1 MTVDMVSPR
10 EDELAAEIT
19 GLRRLL
25 AQAGID
31 AAERTVAE
39 RLQSLLVEELHHRV
53 KNTLATVMAI
63 TSQSLRTAKS
73 LEQGRQAI
81 ESRLMALG
89 RAHDLL
95 LKASFAGASLV
106 TVIRDAVAPY
116 GTQGDG
122 RFVIRGADIQVASGA
137 VLALAMILNELCTN
151 AAKYGALSTAGGEVE
166 ITWQVGQG
174 AQQFKLTWTEKGGP
188 AVEERVGP
196 GFGTH
201 LIERSLA
208 DHLQGAAR
216 LMFEPGGVV
225 CELAF
230 PLASLRTP
238 HQNWDAAYLRERLA
252 G

>member
-1 MTVDMVSPR
+1 MTADILSPR
-10 EDELAAEIT
+10 EDELTVENT

-39 RLQSLLVEELHHRV
+39 RLQRLLVKELHHRV

-63 TSQSLRTAKS
+63 TSQSLRGAKS

-95 LKASFAGASLV
+95 LRSSFAGASLA
-106 TVIRDAVAPY
+106 TVIRDAVEPY
-116 GTQGDG
+116 DTQGDG
-122 RFVIRGADIQVASGA
+122 RFVLRGAEIHVASAA
-137 VLALAMILNELCTN
+137 VLALAMVLNELCTN
-151 AAKYGALSTAGGEVE
+151 AAKYGALSTAEGHVE
-166 ITWQVGQG
+166 IGWTVDEA
-174 AQQFKLTWTEKGGP
+174 AQQFKLTWTEEGGP
-188 AVEERVGP
+188 VVQERSQP

-208 DHLQGAAR
+208 GHLHGAAR
-216 LMFEPGGVV
+216 LMFEPAGVV

-230 PLASLRTP
+230 PLGSLRTP
-238 HQNWDAAYLRERLA
+238 HQDWDAAYLGNRRA